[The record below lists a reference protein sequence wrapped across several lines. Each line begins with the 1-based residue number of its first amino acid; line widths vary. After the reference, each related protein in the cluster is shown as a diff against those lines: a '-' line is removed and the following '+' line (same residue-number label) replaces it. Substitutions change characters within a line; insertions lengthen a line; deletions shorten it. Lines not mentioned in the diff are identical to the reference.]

1 MSFLFKIVKLF
12 CLSSIT
18 LALSISQSY
27 AKETITVDKVKIAV
41 KQTKR
46 FEYKE
51 GFERAK
57 KNIINT
63 LKDNEVTRFQTLL
76 EGLDQAYDLDEILKN
91 NGYYTIFAPS
101 DKAFKKIPS
110 EDQQRLF
117 ADKKRLRQV
126 LSYHI
131 VKGKVNLDKLRKSPS
146 VKSIEGRAIKIT
158 NRFGN
163 IFMENAFLSTA
174 DVRCT
179 NGIVHVID
187 NVILPEMNK

>member
-1 MSFLFKIVKLF
+1 MKSKAQFGTISLI
-12 CLSSIT
+12 
-18 LALSISQSY
+18 ALSILCVCSFSLQ
-27 AKETITVDKVKIAV
+27 AGKKIAL

-57 KNIINT
+57 KSIINT

-91 NGYYTIFAPS
+91 NGYYTLFAPS
-101 DKAFKKIPS
+101 DKAFKRIPT
-110 EDQQRLF
+110 DDLQRLF
-117 ADKKRLRQV
+117 ADRKKLRKI
-126 LSYHI
+126 LSFHI
-131 VKGKVNLDKLRKSPS
+131 VKGRVNLEKLRKSKS
-146 VKSIEGRAIKIT
+146 VKSIQGRSIKVT

-174 DVRCT
+174 DLKCK
-179 NGIVHVID
+179 NGIIHVVD
-187 NVILPEMNK
+187 NVILPEMND

>member
-1 MSFLFKIVKLF
+1 MNTRIVKVLAVILF
-12 CLSSIT
+12 GQLVSTS
-18 LALSISQSY
+18 ASY
-27 AKETITVDKVKIAV
+27 AKDSINPDKMKIAV

-46 FEYKE
+46 FHYKE

-101 DKAFKKIPS
+101 DKAFKKVES
-110 EDQQRLF
+110 DDLQRLF

-131 VKGKVNLDKLRKSPS
+131 VKGKVDLDTLRKKSS
-146 VKSIEGRAIKIT
+146 VKSIEGRSIKLT

-163 IFMENAFLSTA
+163 IFVENAFLSTA
-174 DVRCT
+174 DVKCT
-179 NGIVHVID
+179 NGIIHVID

>member
-1 MSFLFKIVKLF
+1 MNIRTSGEVILLLAVLFSIV
-12 CLSSIT
+12 SVNPA
-18 LALSISQSY
+18 LAKQST
-27 AKETITVDKVKIAV
+27 KTDKVKIAV

-46 FEYKE
+46 FEFKE
-51 GFERAK
+51 GFERAR

-91 NGYYTIFAPS
+91 NGYYTLFAPS
-101 DKAFKKIPS
+101 DKAFKKMNP
-110 EDQQRLF
+110 DDLQRLF

-131 VKGKVNLDKLRKSPS
+131 VKGKVDLTQLRKKSS
-146 VKSIEGRAIKIT
+146 IKSIEGRNIKIT

-163 IFMENAFLSTA
+163 LFMENAFLSTA
-174 DVRCT
+174 DLECT
-179 NGIVHVID
+179 NGIIHVID